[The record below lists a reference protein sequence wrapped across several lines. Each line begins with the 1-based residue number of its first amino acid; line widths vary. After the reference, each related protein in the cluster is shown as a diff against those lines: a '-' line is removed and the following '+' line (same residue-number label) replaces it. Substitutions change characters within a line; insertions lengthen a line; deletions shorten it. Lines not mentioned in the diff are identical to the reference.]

1 MAYNIEFS
9 SRAARDFKKLAKT
22 NRAMAVKIK
31 DAIAE
36 LADEPRPKGVET
48 LSGTNP
54 ALQRIRLRD
63 FRVIY
68 EIKEDELLVWVVR
81 LGDRKEIYRFLK

>member
-1 MAYNIEFS
+1 MTYKIKFS
-9 SRAARDFKKLAKT
+9 SRAARDFKKIAKT
-22 NRAMAVKIK
+22 NRSMAIKIK

-36 LADEPRPKGVET
+36 LAEEPRPREGET
-48 LSGTNP
+48 LTGTNP
-54 ALQRIRLRD
+54 SLQRIRVGD

-68 EIKEDELLVWVVR
+68 EIKENELLVWVVR

>member
-1 MAYNIEFS
+1 MAYKIDFS
-9 SRAARDFKKLAKT
+9 SRAARDFKKLANT
-22 NRAMAVKIK
+22 NRAMAIKIK
-31 DAIAE
+31 DAIAD
-36 LADEPRPKGVET
+36 LAEEPCPRGVET

-54 ALQRIRLRD
+54 VLQRIRIGD